1 MLAAVPI
8 NRNARERKTVEGGG
22 QMGEHPT
29 HMRWVKQT
37 CMRTAFSKALLQA
50 KLNDFFE
57 SRGGLKQ
64 ERLG

>member
-1 MLAAVPI
+1 
-8 NRNARERKTVEGGG
+8 
-22 QMGEHPT
+22 MGEHLT

-37 CMRTAFSKALLQA
+37 HMRTTFSKALLQA